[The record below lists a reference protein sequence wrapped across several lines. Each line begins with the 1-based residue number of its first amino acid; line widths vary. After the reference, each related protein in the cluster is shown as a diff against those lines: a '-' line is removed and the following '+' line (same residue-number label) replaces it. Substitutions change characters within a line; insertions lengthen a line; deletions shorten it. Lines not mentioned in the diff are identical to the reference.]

1 MEKELH
7 GWHLTWCSRLPKTLP
22 TPPPPPPR
30 EWRRFSSL
38 GPLHQV
44 YLGAPGGKTLWTASL
59 TTGVHLRGGRIAQQA
74 KTSGR
79 DWSCPGT
86 PTPLCLRREQAA
98 APSGAPKGQETGS
111 GSTRGWGSES
121 GALSASYSGVW
132 LISFNFIS
140 YVREI
145 IQPHWLVPFNSI
157 SSVRETFSPIDSLRW

>member
-1 MEKELH
+1 MEEELH
-7 GWHLTWCSRLPKTLP
+7 GWHPVCCSRPPKTLS
-22 TPPPPPPR
+22 PR

-38 GPLHQV
+38 VPLHQV
-44 YLGAPGGKTLWTASL
+44 YPGAPGGKTLWTASL
-59 TTGVHLRGGRIAQQA
+59 TAGRHLRGGRIAQHTEKA
-74 KTSGR
+74 GR
-79 DWSCPGT
+79 DWSWPGT
-86 PTPLCLRREQAA
+86 PTPLCLWREQAA
-98 APSGAPKGQETGS
+98 VPSGALKGQETGS

-157 SSVRETFSPIDSLRW
+157 SSVRETFSPIDNLRW